1 MTNKKVELWSKV
13 GPKGQIVL
21 RKEARIAL
29 KIEPGSMVRQIIT
42 PTEIKIRPVTKLDV
56 EREMKRIEKIAKRLG
71 KHWPKG
77 LTSVDLIR
85 EERR

>member
-1 MTNKKVELWSKV
+1 MTRKEVELLTKI

-21 RKEARIAL
+21 RKEARVAL
-29 KIEPGSMVRQIIT
+29 NIKPGSLVRQIIT
-42 PTEIKIRPVTKLDV
+42 PTEVRIKPVTRMEIKREIARV
-56 EREMKRIEKIAKRLG
+56 ERIAKRLG
-71 KHWPKG
+71 KNWPKG

>member
-1 MTNKKVELWSKV
+1 MTRKEVELLTRI

-21 RKEARIAL
+21 RKEARTAL
-29 KIEPGSMVRQIIT
+29 NIKPGSLVRQIIT
-42 PTEIKIRPVTKLDV
+42 PTEVRIKPVTRMEIKREIARV
-56 EREMKRIEKIAKRLG
+56 ERIAKRLG
-71 KHWPKG
+71 KNWPKV